1 MRNGLPKRSLKT
13 ECGILNLDVEKGSG
27 THWTCWYKLDSTHC
41 YYFDSYGLTSP
52 SEFDDYI
59 KMDIQVSPY
68 NIQRDHPNICG
79 HLCLIFL
86 YECVIKKEP
95 GLNTVLKLNQFFFI
109 KMSGVNIFGE
119 PLQLNKNLTPQRGPA
134 GVGFRYLDAIGN
146 FDINKKRLA
155 NVASPIEHYDAIN
168 KEYSDNYMNEIKA
181 LISDVERK
189 QNNYIDLLN
198 NVKIDYNDFKKSYQE
213 EQNELNSKIGSIDE
227 FLERIYQECIVLN
240 TKSNELDQKVTLV
253 RDSFERLAGEAS
265 EFVTK
270 DHLNSIMT
278 ERTRINDLY
287 LNNLKTELSSQTAKV
302 NDDLSKVL
310 NEIIDELA
318 NSTMPKASGE
328 GERGDNVN
336 TNNNSDRNVGSVSNR
351 RKVNLDIDTNS
362 GNINI
367 LQNDIQ
373 ELKSEIL
380 KKNDMI
386 NSMKRELSNINKRL
400 EDEEKIDEISEGIV
414 ENALAEEKEKGIDT
428 VN

>member
-1 MRNGLPKRSLKT
+1 
-13 ECGILNLDVEKGSG
+13 
-27 THWTCWYKLDSTHC
+27 
-41 YYFDSYGLTSP
+41 
-52 SEFDDYI
+52 
-59 KMDIQVSPY
+59 
-68 NIQRDHPNICG
+68 
-79 HLCLIFL
+79 
-86 YECVIKKEP
+86 
-95 GLNTVLKLNQFFFI
+95 
-109 KMSGVNIFGE
+109 MSGVNIFGE

-146 FDINKKRLA
+146 FDINNKRLA
-155 NVASPIEHYDAIN
+155 NVASPIDHYDAIN

-189 QNNYIDLLN
+189 QNYYIGLLN
-198 NVKIDYNDFKKSYQE
+198 NVKIDYNDFKKSYQVD
-213 EQNELNSKIGSIDE
+213 QNELNSKIKSIDE
-227 FLERIYQECIVLN
+227 FLERIYQEYIVLN
-240 TKSNELDQKVTLV
+240 TKYNELDQKVTIV
-253 RDSFERLAGEAS
+253 RESFERLAGEAS
-265 EFVTK
+265 EFVTQ

-328 GERGDNVN
+328 GERGNNVN

-400 EDEEKIDEISEGIV
+400 EDEEKIDQISEGIV

>member
-1 MRNGLPKRSLKT
+1 
-13 ECGILNLDVEKGSG
+13 
-27 THWTCWYKLDSTHC
+27 
-41 YYFDSYGLTSP
+41 
-52 SEFDDYI
+52 
-59 KMDIQVSPY
+59 
-68 NIQRDHPNICG
+68 
-79 HLCLIFL
+79 
-86 YECVIKKEP
+86 
-95 GLNTVLKLNQFFFI
+95 
-109 KMSGVNIFGE
+109 MSGVNIFGE

-155 NVASPIEHYDAIN
+155 NVASPIDHYDAIN

-181 LISDVERK
+181 LISDVDRK
-189 QNNYIDLLN
+189 QNYYIGLLN
-198 NVKIDYNDFKKSYQE
+198 NVKIDYNDFKKSYQVD
-213 EQNELNSKIGSIDE
+213 QNELNSIIKSIDE
-227 FLERIYQECIVLN
+227 FLERIYQEYIVLN
-240 TKSNELDQKVTLV
+240 TKYNELDQKVTIV
-253 RDSFERLAGEAS
+253 RESFERLAGEAS
-265 EFVTK
+265 EFVTQ

-278 ERTRINDLY
+278 ERTRISDLY

-328 GERGDNVN
+328 GERGNNGN

-386 NSMKRELSNINKRL
+386 NSMKRELSFINKRL

>member
-1 MRNGLPKRSLKT
+1 
-13 ECGILNLDVEKGSG
+13 
-27 THWTCWYKLDSTHC
+27 
-41 YYFDSYGLTSP
+41 
-52 SEFDDYI
+52 
-59 KMDIQVSPY
+59 
-68 NIQRDHPNICG
+68 
-79 HLCLIFL
+79 
-86 YECVIKKEP
+86 
-95 GLNTVLKLNQFFFI
+95 
-109 KMSGVNIFGE
+109 MSGVNIFGE

-189 QNNYIDLLN
+189 QNNYIGLLN

-213 EQNELNSKIGSIDE
+213 DQNKLNSKIQSIDE
-227 FLERIYQECIVLN
+227 FLERIYQEYIVLN
-240 TKSNELDQKVTLV
+240 TKYNELDQIVTLV

-328 GERGDNVN
+328 GERGNNVN

-380 KKNDMI
+380 KKNDII

-414 ENALAEEKEKGIDT
+414 ENSLAEENEKGIDT

>member
-1 MRNGLPKRSLKT
+1 
-13 ECGILNLDVEKGSG
+13 
-27 THWTCWYKLDSTHC
+27 
-41 YYFDSYGLTSP
+41 
-52 SEFDDYI
+52 
-59 KMDIQVSPY
+59 
-68 NIQRDHPNICG
+68 
-79 HLCLIFL
+79 
-86 YECVIKKEP
+86 
-95 GLNTVLKLNQFFFI
+95 
-109 KMSGVNIFGE
+109 MSGVNIFGE

-155 NVASPIEHYDAIN
+155 NVASPIDHYDAIN

-189 QNNYIDLLN
+189 QNYYIGLLN
-198 NVKIDYNDFKKSYQE
+198 NVKIDYNDFKKSYQVD
-213 EQNELNSKIGSIDE
+213 QNELNSKIKSIDE
-227 FLERIYQECIVLN
+227 FLECIYQEYIVLN
-240 TKSNELDQKVTLV
+240 TKYNELDQKVTIV
-253 RDSFERLAGEAS
+253 RESFERLAGEAS
-265 EFVTK
+265 EFVTQ

-310 NEIIDELA
+310 NEIIEELA
-318 NSTMPKASGE
+318 NSTMPKSSGE
-328 GERGDNVN
+328 GERGNNVN

-386 NSMKRELSNINKRL
+386 NSMKRELSNINKQL

>member
-1 MRNGLPKRSLKT
+1 
-13 ECGILNLDVEKGSG
+13 
-27 THWTCWYKLDSTHC
+27 
-41 YYFDSYGLTSP
+41 
-52 SEFDDYI
+52 
-59 KMDIQVSPY
+59 
-68 NIQRDHPNICG
+68 
-79 HLCLIFL
+79 
-86 YECVIKKEP
+86 
-95 GLNTVLKLNQFFFI
+95 
-109 KMSGVNIFGE
+109 MSGVNIFGE

-155 NVASPIEHYDAIN
+155 NVASPIDHYDSIN

-189 QNNYIDLLN
+189 QNYYIGLLN
-198 NVKIDYNDFKKSYQE
+198 NVKIDYNDFKKSYQVD
-213 EQNELNSKIGSIDE
+213 QNELNSKIKSIDE
-227 FLERIYQECIVLN
+227 FLEHIYQEYIVLN
-240 TKSNELDQKVTLV
+240 TKYNELDQKVTIV
-253 RDSFERLAGEAS
+253 RESFERLAGEAS
-265 EFVTK
+265 EFVTQ

-310 NEIIDELA
+310 NEIIEELA

-328 GERGDNVN
+328 GERGNNVN

>member
-1 MRNGLPKRSLKT
+1 M
-13 ECGILNLDVEKGSG
+13 
-27 THWTCWYKLDSTHC
+27 
-41 YYFDSYGLTSP
+41 
-52 SEFDDYI
+52 
-59 KMDIQVSPY
+59 
-68 NIQRDHPNICG
+68 
-79 HLCLIFL
+79 
-86 YECVIKKEP
+86 
-95 GLNTVLKLNQFFFI
+95 
-109 KMSGVNIFGE
+109 
-119 PLQLNKNLTPQRGPA
+119 
-134 GVGFRYLDAIGN
+134 DAIGN

-155 NVASPIEHYDAIN
+155 NVASPIDHYDAIN

-198 NVKIDYNDFKKSYQE
+198 NVKIDYNDFKKSYQVD
-213 EQNELNSKIGSIDE
+213 QNKLNSKIKSIDE
-227 FLERIYQECIVLN
+227 FLERIYQEYIVLN
-240 TKSNELDQKVTLV
+240 TKYNELDQKVTLV

-265 EFVTK
+265 EFVTQ

-328 GERGDNVN
+328 GERLNTVN
-336 TNNNSDRNVGSVSNR
+336 TNNNSDRNIGSVSNR

-386 NSMKRELSNINKRL
+386 NSMKRELSFINKRL

>member
-1 MRNGLPKRSLKT
+1 
-13 ECGILNLDVEKGSG
+13 
-27 THWTCWYKLDSTHC
+27 
-41 YYFDSYGLTSP
+41 
-52 SEFDDYI
+52 
-59 KMDIQVSPY
+59 
-68 NIQRDHPNICG
+68 
-79 HLCLIFL
+79 
-86 YECVIKKEP
+86 
-95 GLNTVLKLNQFFFI
+95 
-109 KMSGVNIFGE
+109 MSGVNIFGE

-189 QNNYIDLLN
+189 QNNYIGLLN

-213 EQNELNSKIGSIDE
+213 DQNKLNSKIKSIDE
-227 FLERIYQECIVLN
+227 FLERIYQEYIVLN
-240 TKSNELDQKVTLV
+240 TKYNELDQKVTLV

-328 GERGDNVN
+328 GERENNVN

-373 ELKSEIL
+373 ELESEIL

-414 ENALAEEKEKGIDT
+414 ENALAEENEKGIDT

>member
-1 MRNGLPKRSLKT
+1 
-13 ECGILNLDVEKGSG
+13 
-27 THWTCWYKLDSTHC
+27 
-41 YYFDSYGLTSP
+41 
-52 SEFDDYI
+52 
-59 KMDIQVSPY
+59 
-68 NIQRDHPNICG
+68 
-79 HLCLIFL
+79 
-86 YECVIKKEP
+86 
-95 GLNTVLKLNQFFFI
+95 
-109 KMSGVNIFGE
+109 MSGVNIFGE
-119 PLQLNKNLTPQRGPA
+119 PLQLNENLTPQRGPA

-155 NVASPIEHYDAIN
+155 NVASPIDHYDAIN
-168 KEYSDNYMNEIKA
+168 KEYSDNYINEIKA
-181 LISDVERK
+181 LISDVERE
-189 QNNYIDLLN
+189 QNYYIGLLN
-198 NVKIDYNDFKKSYQE
+198 NVKIDYNDFKKSYQVD
-213 EQNELNSKIGSIDE
+213 QNKLNSKIKSIDE
-227 FLERIYQECIVLN
+227 FLERIYQEYIVLN
-240 TKSNELDQKVTLV
+240 TKYNELDQKVTLV
-253 RDSFERLAGEAS
+253 RNSFERLAGEAS
-265 EFVTK
+265 EFVTQ

-328 GERGDNVN
+328 GERLNNVN
-336 TNNNSDRNVGSVSNR
+336 TNNNSDRNIGSVSNR

-386 NSMKRELSNINKRL
+386 DNMKRELSNINKLL

-414 ENALAEEKEKGIDT
+414 ENALAEEKKKGIDT

>member
-1 MRNGLPKRSLKT
+1 
-13 ECGILNLDVEKGSG
+13 
-27 THWTCWYKLDSTHC
+27 
-41 YYFDSYGLTSP
+41 
-52 SEFDDYI
+52 
-59 KMDIQVSPY
+59 
-68 NIQRDHPNICG
+68 
-79 HLCLIFL
+79 
-86 YECVIKKEP
+86 
-95 GLNTVLKLNQFFFI
+95 
-109 KMSGVNIFGE
+109 MSGVNIFGE
-119 PLQLNKNLTPQRGPA
+119 PLQLNENLTPQRGPA

-155 NVASPIEHYDAIN
+155 NVASPIDHYDAIN
-168 KEYSDNYMNEIKA
+168 KEYSDNYINEIKA
-181 LISDVERK
+181 LISDVERE
-189 QNNYIDLLN
+189 QNYYIGLLN
-198 NVKIDYNDFKKSYQE
+198 NVKIDYNDFKKSYQVD
-213 EQNELNSKIGSIDE
+213 QNKLNSKIKSIDE
-227 FLERIYQECIVLN
+227 FLERIYQEYIVLN
-240 TKSNELDQKVTLV
+240 TKYNELDQKVTLV
-253 RDSFERLAGEAS
+253 RNSFERLAGEAS
-265 EFVTK
+265 EFVTQ

-318 NSTMPKASGE
+318 NSSMPKASGE
-328 GERGDNVN
+328 GERGNNVN

-400 EDEEKIDEISEGIV
+400 EDDEKIDEISEGIV

>member
-1 MRNGLPKRSLKT
+1 
-13 ECGILNLDVEKGSG
+13 
-27 THWTCWYKLDSTHC
+27 
-41 YYFDSYGLTSP
+41 
-52 SEFDDYI
+52 
-59 KMDIQVSPY
+59 
-68 NIQRDHPNICG
+68 
-79 HLCLIFL
+79 
-86 YECVIKKEP
+86 
-95 GLNTVLKLNQFFFI
+95 
-109 KMSGVNIFGE
+109 MSGVNIFGE

-189 QNNYIDLLN
+189 QNNYIGLLN
-198 NVKIDYNDFKKSYQE
+198 NVKIDYNDFKKSYQVD
-213 EQNELNSKIGSIDE
+213 QNKLNSKIKSIDE
-227 FLERIYQECIVLN
+227 FLECIYQEYIVLN
-240 TKSNELDQKVTLV
+240 TKYNELDQKVTLV
-253 RDSFERLAGEAS
+253 RDTFERLAGEAS

-310 NEIIDELA
+310 NEIIDELV

-328 GERGDNVN
+328 GERENNVN

-367 LQNDIQ
+367 LHNDIQ

-386 NSMKRELSNINKRL
+386 NTMKRELSNINKRL

-414 ENALAEEKEKGIDT
+414 ENALAEENEKGIDT

>member
-1 MRNGLPKRSLKT
+1 
-13 ECGILNLDVEKGSG
+13 
-27 THWTCWYKLDSTHC
+27 
-41 YYFDSYGLTSP
+41 
-52 SEFDDYI
+52 
-59 KMDIQVSPY
+59 
-68 NIQRDHPNICG
+68 
-79 HLCLIFL
+79 
-86 YECVIKKEP
+86 
-95 GLNTVLKLNQFFFI
+95 
-109 KMSGVNIFGE
+109 MSGVNIFGE
-119 PLQLNKNLTPQRGPA
+119 PLQLNENLTPQRGPA

-155 NVASPIEHYDAIN
+155 NVASPIDHYDAIN

-198 NVKIDYNDFKKSYQE
+198 NVKIDYNDFKKSYQVD
-213 EQNELNSKIGSIDE
+213 QNKLNSKIKSIDE
-227 FLERIYQECIVLN
+227 FLERIYQEYIVLN
-240 TKSNELDQKVTLV
+240 TKYNELDQKVTLV
-253 RDSFERLAGEAS
+253 RNSFERLAGEAS
-265 EFVTK
+265 EFVTQ

-302 NDDLSKVL
+302 NEDLSKVL

-328 GERGDNVN
+328 GERGNNVN
-336 TNNNSDRNVGSVSNR
+336 TNNNSDRNIDSVSNR

-400 EDEEKIDEISEGIV
+400 EDDEKIDEISEGIV

>member
-1 MRNGLPKRSLKT
+1 
-13 ECGILNLDVEKGSG
+13 
-27 THWTCWYKLDSTHC
+27 
-41 YYFDSYGLTSP
+41 
-52 SEFDDYI
+52 
-59 KMDIQVSPY
+59 
-68 NIQRDHPNICG
+68 
-79 HLCLIFL
+79 
-86 YECVIKKEP
+86 
-95 GLNTVLKLNQFFFI
+95 
-109 KMSGVNIFGE
+109 MSGVNIFLE

-155 NVASPIEHYDAIN
+155 NVASPIKHYDAIN

-189 QNNYIDLLN
+189 QNNYIGLLN
-198 NVKIDYNDFKKSYQE
+198 NVKIDYNDFKKSYQVD
-213 EQNELNSKIGSIDE
+213 QNKLNSKIKSIDE
-227 FLERIYQECIVLN
+227 FLERIYQEYIVFN
-240 TKSNELDQKVTLV
+240 TKYNELDQKVTLV
-253 RDSFERLAGEAS
+253 RDTFERLAGEAS

-278 ERTRINDLY
+278 ERTRINNLY

-328 GERGDNVN
+328 GERENNVN

-351 RKVNLDIDTNS
+351 RKVILDIDTNS

-386 NSMKRELSNINKRL
+386 NTMKRELSNINKLL

-414 ENALAEEKEKGIDT
+414 ENALAEENEKGIDT

>member
-1 MRNGLPKRSLKT
+1 
-13 ECGILNLDVEKGSG
+13 
-27 THWTCWYKLDSTHC
+27 
-41 YYFDSYGLTSP
+41 
-52 SEFDDYI
+52 
-59 KMDIQVSPY
+59 
-68 NIQRDHPNICG
+68 
-79 HLCLIFL
+79 
-86 YECVIKKEP
+86 
-95 GLNTVLKLNQFFFI
+95 
-109 KMSGVNIFGE
+109 MSGVNIFGE

-155 NVASPIEHYDAIN
+155 NVASPIDHYDAIN

-189 QNNYIDLLN
+189 QNYYIGLLN
-198 NVKIDYNDFKKSYQE
+198 NVKIDYNDFKKSYQVD
-213 EQNELNSKIGSIDE
+213 QNELNSKIKSIDE
-227 FLERIYQECIVLN
+227 FLERIYQEYIVLN
-240 TKSNELDQKVTLV
+240 TKYNELDQKVTIV
-253 RDSFERLAGEAS
+253 RESFERLAGEAS
-265 EFVTK
+265 EFVTQV
-270 DHLNSIMT
+270 HLNSIMT

-328 GERGDNVN
+328 GERGNNVN

-386 NSMKRELSNINKRL
+386 NSMKRELSYINKRL

>member
-1 MRNGLPKRSLKT
+1 
-13 ECGILNLDVEKGSG
+13 
-27 THWTCWYKLDSTHC
+27 
-41 YYFDSYGLTSP
+41 
-52 SEFDDYI
+52 
-59 KMDIQVSPY
+59 
-68 NIQRDHPNICG
+68 
-79 HLCLIFL
+79 
-86 YECVIKKEP
+86 
-95 GLNTVLKLNQFFFI
+95 
-109 KMSGVNIFGE
+109 MSGVNIFGE

-155 NVASPIEHYDAIN
+155 NVASPIDHYDAIN

-189 QNNYIDLLN
+189 QNYYIGLLN
-198 NVKIDYNDFKKSYQE
+198 NVKIDYNDFKKSYQVD
-213 EQNELNSKIGSIDE
+213 QNELNSKIKSIDE
-227 FLERIYQECIVLN
+227 FLERIYQEYIVLN
-240 TKSNELDQKVTLV
+240 TKYNELDQKVTLV
-253 RDSFERLAGEAS
+253 RESFERLAGEAS
-265 EFVTK
+265 EFVTQ

-328 GERGDNVN
+328 GERGNNVN

>member
-1 MRNGLPKRSLKT
+1 
-13 ECGILNLDVEKGSG
+13 
-27 THWTCWYKLDSTHC
+27 
-41 YYFDSYGLTSP
+41 
-52 SEFDDYI
+52 
-59 KMDIQVSPY
+59 
-68 NIQRDHPNICG
+68 
-79 HLCLIFL
+79 
-86 YECVIKKEP
+86 
-95 GLNTVLKLNQFFFI
+95 
-109 KMSGVNIFGE
+109 MSGVNIFGE
-119 PLQLNKNLTPQRGPA
+119 PLQLNENLTPQRGPA

-155 NVASPIEHYDAIN
+155 NVASPIDHYDAIN

-181 LISDVERK
+181 LISDVERE
-189 QNNYIDLLN
+189 QNYYIGLLN
-198 NVKIDYNDFKKSYQE
+198 NVKIDYNDFKKSYQVD
-213 EQNELNSKIGSIDE
+213 QNKLNSKIKSIDE
-227 FLERIYQECIVLN
+227 FLERIYQEYIVLN
-240 TKSNELDQKVTLV
+240 TKYNELDQKVTLV
-253 RDSFERLAGEAS
+253 RNSFERFAGEAS
-265 EFVTK
+265 EFVTQ

-328 GERGDNVN
+328 GERGNNVI
-336 TNNNSDRNVGSVSNR
+336 TNNNSDRNIGSVSNR

-400 EDEEKIDEISEGIV
+400 EDDEKIDEISEGIV

>member
-1 MRNGLPKRSLKT
+1 
-13 ECGILNLDVEKGSG
+13 
-27 THWTCWYKLDSTHC
+27 
-41 YYFDSYGLTSP
+41 
-52 SEFDDYI
+52 
-59 KMDIQVSPY
+59 
-68 NIQRDHPNICG
+68 
-79 HLCLIFL
+79 
-86 YECVIKKEP
+86 
-95 GLNTVLKLNQFFFI
+95 
-109 KMSGVNIFGE
+109 MSGVNIFGE

-155 NVASPIEHYDAIN
+155 NVASPIDYYDAIN

-189 QNNYIDLLN
+189 QNYYIGLLN
-198 NVKIDYNDFKKSYQE
+198 NVKIDYNDFKKSYQVD
-213 EQNELNSKIGSIDE
+213 QNELNSKIKSIDE
-227 FLERIYQECIVLN
+227 FLERIYQEYIVLN
-240 TKSNELDQKVTLV
+240 TKYNELDQKVTIV
-253 RDSFERLAGEAS
+253 RESFERLAGEAS
-265 EFVTK
+265 EFVTQ

-328 GERGDNVN
+328 GERGNNVN

-373 ELKSEIL
+373 ELKIEIL

>member
-1 MRNGLPKRSLKT
+1 
-13 ECGILNLDVEKGSG
+13 
-27 THWTCWYKLDSTHC
+27 
-41 YYFDSYGLTSP
+41 
-52 SEFDDYI
+52 
-59 KMDIQVSPY
+59 
-68 NIQRDHPNICG
+68 
-79 HLCLIFL
+79 
-86 YECVIKKEP
+86 
-95 GLNTVLKLNQFFFI
+95 
-109 KMSGVNIFGE
+109 MSGVNIFGE

-189 QNNYIDLLN
+189 QNNYIGFLN

-213 EQNELNSKIGSIDE
+213 DQNELNSKIKSIDE
-227 FLERIYQECIVLN
+227 FLERIYQEYIVLN
-240 TKSNELDQKVTLV
+240 TKYNELDQKVTIV

-265 EFVTK
+265 EFITQ

-328 GERGDNVN
+328 RERGNNVN

-367 LQNDIQ
+367 LQNDLQ
-373 ELKSEIL
+373 ELKSEIV
-380 KKNDMI
+380 KKNDII
-386 NSMKRELSNINKRL
+386 NSMKREIFNISKRL
-400 EDEEKIDEISEGIV
+400 GDEEKIEISEGIV
-414 ENALAEEKEKGIDT
+414 ENALVDENEKGIDT
-428 VN
+428 MN

>member
-1 MRNGLPKRSLKT
+1 
-13 ECGILNLDVEKGSG
+13 
-27 THWTCWYKLDSTHC
+27 
-41 YYFDSYGLTSP
+41 
-52 SEFDDYI
+52 
-59 KMDIQVSPY
+59 
-68 NIQRDHPNICG
+68 
-79 HLCLIFL
+79 
-86 YECVIKKEP
+86 
-95 GLNTVLKLNQFFFI
+95 
-109 KMSGVNIFGE
+109 MSGVNIFGE
-119 PLQLNKNLTPQRGPA
+119 PLQLNENLTPQRGPA

-155 NVASPIEHYDAIN
+155 NVASPIDHYDAIN
-168 KEYSDNYMNEIKA
+168 KEYSDNYINEIKA
-181 LISDVERK
+181 LISDVERE
-189 QNNYIDLLN
+189 QNYYIGLLN
-198 NVKIDYNDFKKSYQE
+198 NVKIDYNDFKKSYQVD
-213 EQNELNSKIGSIDE
+213 QNKLNSKIKSIDE
-227 FLERIYQECIVLN
+227 FLERIYQEYIVLN
-240 TKSNELDQKVTLV
+240 TKYNELDQKVTLV
-253 RDSFERLAGEAS
+253 RNSFERLAGEAS
-265 EFVTK
+265 EFVTQ

-328 GERGDNVN
+328 GERLNTVN

>member
-1 MRNGLPKRSLKT
+1 
-13 ECGILNLDVEKGSG
+13 
-27 THWTCWYKLDSTHC
+27 
-41 YYFDSYGLTSP
+41 
-52 SEFDDYI
+52 
-59 KMDIQVSPY
+59 
-68 NIQRDHPNICG
+68 
-79 HLCLIFL
+79 
-86 YECVIKKEP
+86 
-95 GLNTVLKLNQFFFI
+95 
-109 KMSGVNIFGE
+109 MSGVNIFGE

-155 NVASPIEHYDAIN
+155 NVASPIDHYDAIN

-181 LISDVERK
+181 LISDVGRK

-198 NVKIDYNDFKKSYQE
+198 NVKIDYNDFKKSYQVD
-213 EQNELNSKIGSIDE
+213 QNKLNSKIKSIDE
-227 FLERIYQECIVLN
+227 FLERIYQEYIVLN
-240 TKSNELDQKVTLV
+240 TKYNELDQKVTIV

-265 EFVTK
+265 EFVTQ

-310 NEIIDELA
+310 NEIIEELA

-328 GERGDNVN
+328 GERLNNVN

-400 EDEEKIDEISEGIV
+400 EDEEKIDKISEGIV

>member
-1 MRNGLPKRSLKT
+1 
-13 ECGILNLDVEKGSG
+13 
-27 THWTCWYKLDSTHC
+27 
-41 YYFDSYGLTSP
+41 
-52 SEFDDYI
+52 
-59 KMDIQVSPY
+59 
-68 NIQRDHPNICG
+68 
-79 HLCLIFL
+79 
-86 YECVIKKEP
+86 
-95 GLNTVLKLNQFFFI
+95 
-109 KMSGVNIFGE
+109 MSGVNIFGE
-119 PLQLNKNLTPQRGPA
+119 PLQLNENLTPQRGPA

-155 NVASPIEHYDAIN
+155 NVASPIDHYDAIN
-168 KEYSDNYMNEIKA
+168 KEYSDNYINEIKA
-181 LISDVERK
+181 LISDVKRE
-189 QNNYIDLLN
+189 QNYYIGLLN
-198 NVKIDYNDFKKSYQE
+198 NVKIDYNDFKKSYQVD
-213 EQNELNSKIGSIDE
+213 QNKLNSKIKSIDE
-227 FLERIYQECIVLN
+227 FLERIYQEYIVLN
-240 TKSNELDQKVTLV
+240 TKYNELDQKVTLV
-253 RDSFERLAGEAS
+253 RNSFERLAGEAS
-265 EFVTK
+265 EFVTQ

-328 GERGDNVN
+328 GERLNTVN

-400 EDEEKIDEISEGIV
+400 EDDEKIDEISEGIV

>member
-1 MRNGLPKRSLKT
+1 
-13 ECGILNLDVEKGSG
+13 
-27 THWTCWYKLDSTHC
+27 
-41 YYFDSYGLTSP
+41 
-52 SEFDDYI
+52 
-59 KMDIQVSPY
+59 
-68 NIQRDHPNICG
+68 
-79 HLCLIFL
+79 
-86 YECVIKKEP
+86 
-95 GLNTVLKLNQFFFI
+95 
-109 KMSGVNIFGE
+109 MSGVNIFGE
-119 PLQLNKNLTPQRGPA
+119 PLQLNENLTPQRGPA

-155 NVASPIEHYDAIN
+155 NVASPIDHYDAIN

-181 LISDVERK
+181 LISDVERE
-189 QNNYIDLLN
+189 QNYYIGLLN
-198 NVKIDYNDFKKSYQE
+198 NVKIDYNDFKKSYQVD
-213 EQNELNSKIGSIDE
+213 QNKLNSKIKSIDE
-227 FLERIYQECIVLN
+227 FLERIYQEYIVLN
-240 TKSNELDQKVTLV
+240 TKYNELDQKVTLV
-253 RDSFERLAGEAS
+253 RNSFERLAGEAS
-265 EFVTK
+265 EFVTQ

-328 GERGDNVN
+328 GERGNNVN
-336 TNNNSDRNVGSVSNR
+336 TNNNSDRNIGSVSNR

-400 EDEEKIDEISEGIV
+400 EDDEKIDEISEGIV

>member
-1 MRNGLPKRSLKT
+1 
-13 ECGILNLDVEKGSG
+13 
-27 THWTCWYKLDSTHC
+27 
-41 YYFDSYGLTSP
+41 
-52 SEFDDYI
+52 
-59 KMDIQVSPY
+59 
-68 NIQRDHPNICG
+68 
-79 HLCLIFL
+79 
-86 YECVIKKEP
+86 
-95 GLNTVLKLNQFFFI
+95 
-109 KMSGVNIFGE
+109 MSGVNIFGE

-155 NVASPIEHYDAIN
+155 NVASPIDHYDAIN

-189 QNNYIDLLN
+189 QNYYIGLLN
-198 NVKIDYNDFKKSYQE
+198 NVKIDYNDFKKSYQVD
-213 EQNELNSKIGSIDE
+213 QNELNSKIKSIDE
-227 FLERIYQECIVLN
+227 FLERIYQEYIVLN
-240 TKSNELDQKVTLV
+240 TKYNELDQKVTIV
-253 RDSFERLAGEAS
+253 RESFERLAGEAS
-265 EFVTK
+265 EFVTQ

-328 GERGDNVN
+328 GERVNNVN
-336 TNNNSDRNVGSVSNR
+336 TNNNSDRIITGSVSNR

-386 NSMKRELSNINKRL
+386 NSMKRELSFINKRL

>member
-1 MRNGLPKRSLKT
+1 MRL
-13 ECGILNLDVEKGSG
+13 
-27 THWTCWYKLDSTHC
+27 
-41 YYFDSYGLTSP
+41 
-52 SEFDDYI
+52 
-59 KMDIQVSPY
+59 
-68 NIQRDHPNICG
+68 
-79 HLCLIFL
+79 
-86 YECVIKKEP
+86 
-95 GLNTVLKLNQFFFI
+95 
-109 KMSGVNIFGE
+109 
-119 PLQLNKNLTPQRGPA
+119 
-134 GVGFRYLDAIGN
+134 
-146 FDINKKRLA
+146 
-155 NVASPIEHYDAIN
+155 
-168 KEYSDNYMNEIKA
+168 KA

-189 QNNYIDLLN
+189 QNNYIGLLN

-213 EQNELNSKIGSIDE
+213 DQNKLNSKIKSIDE
-227 FLERIYQECIVLN
+227 FLERIYQEYIVLN
-240 TKSNELDQKVTLV
+240 TKYNELDQKVTLV

-265 EFVTK
+265 EFVTQ

-328 GERGDNVN
+328 GERGNNVD

-367 LQNDIQ
+367 LQNDIH

-380 KKNDMI
+380 KKKDII
-386 NSMKRELSNINKRL
+386 NSMKRELSNINKQL

-414 ENALAEEKEKGIDT
+414 ENALAEENEKGIDT

>member
-1 MRNGLPKRSLKT
+1 
-13 ECGILNLDVEKGSG
+13 
-27 THWTCWYKLDSTHC
+27 
-41 YYFDSYGLTSP
+41 
-52 SEFDDYI
+52 
-59 KMDIQVSPY
+59 
-68 NIQRDHPNICG
+68 
-79 HLCLIFL
+79 
-86 YECVIKKEP
+86 
-95 GLNTVLKLNQFFFI
+95 
-109 KMSGVNIFGE
+109 MSRVNVFGE

-155 NVASPIEHYDAIN
+155 NVASPIEHYDAIY

-181 LISDVERK
+181 LIPDVERK
-189 QNNYIDLLN
+189 QNNYIDFLN

-253 RDSFERLAGEAS
+253 RDSFERLAGEDHLNS
-265 EFVTK
+265 VTK

-351 RKVNLDIDTNS
+351 RKVNLDFDTNS

-380 KKNDMI
+380 
-386 NSMKRELSNINKRL
+386 
-400 EDEEKIDEISEGIV
+400 
-414 ENALAEEKEKGIDT
+414 
-428 VN
+428 

>member
-1 MRNGLPKRSLKT
+1 
-13 ECGILNLDVEKGSG
+13 
-27 THWTCWYKLDSTHC
+27 
-41 YYFDSYGLTSP
+41 
-52 SEFDDYI
+52 
-59 KMDIQVSPY
+59 
-68 NIQRDHPNICG
+68 
-79 HLCLIFL
+79 
-86 YECVIKKEP
+86 
-95 GLNTVLKLNQFFFI
+95 
-109 KMSGVNIFGE
+109 MSGVNIFGE
-119 PLQLNKNLTPQRGPA
+119 PLQLNENLTPQRGPA

-155 NVASPIEHYDAIN
+155 NVASPIDHYDAIN

-181 LISDVERK
+181 LISDVERE
-189 QNNYIDLLN
+189 QNYYIGLLN
-198 NVKIDYNDFKKSYQE
+198 NVKIDYNDFKKSYQVD
-213 EQNELNSKIGSIDE
+213 QNKLNSKIKSIDE
-227 FLERIYQECIVLN
+227 FLERIYQQYIVLN
-240 TKSNELDQKVTLV
+240 TKYNELDQKVTLV
-253 RDSFERLAGEAS
+253 RNSFERLAGEAS
-265 EFVTK
+265 EFVTQ

-328 GERGDNVN
+328 GERGNNVN
-336 TNNNSDRNVGSVSNR
+336 TNNNSDRNIGSVSNR

-386 NSMKRELSNINKRL
+386 NSMKRELSFINKRL

-414 ENALAEEKEKGIDT
+414 ENALAEETEKGIDT

>member
-1 MRNGLPKRSLKT
+1 
-13 ECGILNLDVEKGSG
+13 
-27 THWTCWYKLDSTHC
+27 
-41 YYFDSYGLTSP
+41 
-52 SEFDDYI
+52 
-59 KMDIQVSPY
+59 
-68 NIQRDHPNICG
+68 
-79 HLCLIFL
+79 
-86 YECVIKKEP
+86 
-95 GLNTVLKLNQFFFI
+95 
-109 KMSGVNIFGE
+109 MSGVNIFGE
-119 PLQLNKNLTPQRGPA
+119 PLQLNENLTPQRGPA

-155 NVASPIEHYDAIN
+155 NVASPIDHYDAIN

-198 NVKIDYNDFKKSYQE
+198 NVKIDYNDFKKSYQVD
-213 EQNELNSKIGSIDE
+213 QNKLNSKIKSIDE
-227 FLERIYQECIVLN
+227 FLERIYQEYIVLN
-240 TKSNELDQKVTLV
+240 TKYNELDQKVTLV

-265 EFVTK
+265 EFVTQ

-328 GERGDNVN
+328 GERLNTVN

-400 EDEEKIDEISEGIV
+400 EDDEKIDEISEGIV

>member
-1 MRNGLPKRSLKT
+1 
-13 ECGILNLDVEKGSG
+13 
-27 THWTCWYKLDSTHC
+27 
-41 YYFDSYGLTSP
+41 
-52 SEFDDYI
+52 
-59 KMDIQVSPY
+59 
-68 NIQRDHPNICG
+68 
-79 HLCLIFL
+79 
-86 YECVIKKEP
+86 
-95 GLNTVLKLNQFFFI
+95 
-109 KMSGVNIFGE
+109 MSGVNIFGE
-119 PLQLNKNLTPQRGPA
+119 PLQLNENLTPQRGPA

-155 NVASPIEHYDAIN
+155 NVASPIDHYDAIN

-198 NVKIDYNDFKKSYQE
+198 NVKIDYNDFKKSYQVD
-213 EQNELNSKIGSIDE
+213 QNKLNSKIKSIDE
-227 FLERIYQECIVLN
+227 FLERIYQEYIVLN
-240 TKSNELDQKVTLV
+240 TKYNELDQKVTLV
-253 RDSFERLAGEAS
+253 RNSFERLAGEAS
-265 EFVTK
+265 EFVTQ

-318 NSTMPKASGE
+318 NSTIPKASG
-328 GERGDNVN
+328 GERNNVN
-336 TNNNSDRNVGSVSNR
+336 TNNNSDRNIGSVSNR

-386 NSMKRELSNINKRL
+386 NSMKRELSFINKRL

>member
-1 MRNGLPKRSLKT
+1 
-13 ECGILNLDVEKGSG
+13 
-27 THWTCWYKLDSTHC
+27 
-41 YYFDSYGLTSP
+41 
-52 SEFDDYI
+52 
-59 KMDIQVSPY
+59 
-68 NIQRDHPNICG
+68 
-79 HLCLIFL
+79 
-86 YECVIKKEP
+86 
-95 GLNTVLKLNQFFFI
+95 
-109 KMSGVNIFGE
+109 MSGVNIFGE

-155 NVASPIEHYDAIN
+155 NVASPIDHYDAIN

-189 QNNYIDLLN
+189 QNYYIGLLN
-198 NVKIDYNDFKKSYQE
+198 NVKIDYNDFKKSYQVD
-213 EQNELNSKIGSIDE
+213 QNELKSKIKSIDE
-227 FLERIYQECIVLN
+227 FLERIYQEYIVLN
-240 TKSNELDQKVTLV
+240 TKYNELDQKVTIV
-253 RDSFERLAGEAS
+253 RESFERLAGEAS
-265 EFVTK
+265 EFVTQ

-328 GERGDNVN
+328 GERLNTVN

>member
-1 MRNGLPKRSLKT
+1 
-13 ECGILNLDVEKGSG
+13 
-27 THWTCWYKLDSTHC
+27 
-41 YYFDSYGLTSP
+41 
-52 SEFDDYI
+52 
-59 KMDIQVSPY
+59 
-68 NIQRDHPNICG
+68 
-79 HLCLIFL
+79 
-86 YECVIKKEP
+86 
-95 GLNTVLKLNQFFFI
+95 
-109 KMSGVNIFGE
+109 MSGVNIFGE
-119 PLQLNKNLTPQRGPA
+119 PLQLNENLTPQRGPA

-155 NVASPIEHYDAIN
+155 NVASPIDHYDAIN

-181 LISDVERK
+181 LISDVERE
-189 QNNYIDLLN
+189 QNYYIGLLN
-198 NVKIDYNDFKKSYQE
+198 NVKIDYNDFKKSYQVD
-213 EQNELNSKIGSIDE
+213 QNKLNSKIKSIDE
-227 FLERIYQECIVLN
+227 FLERIYQEYIVLN
-240 TKSNELDQKVTLV
+240 TKYNELDQKVTLV

-265 EFVTK
+265 EFVTQ

-328 GERGDNVN
+328 GERLNTVN
-336 TNNNSDRNVGSVSNR
+336 TNNNSDRNIGSVSNR

>member
-1 MRNGLPKRSLKT
+1 
-13 ECGILNLDVEKGSG
+13 
-27 THWTCWYKLDSTHC
+27 
-41 YYFDSYGLTSP
+41 
-52 SEFDDYI
+52 
-59 KMDIQVSPY
+59 
-68 NIQRDHPNICG
+68 
-79 HLCLIFL
+79 
-86 YECVIKKEP
+86 
-95 GLNTVLKLNQFFFI
+95 
-109 KMSGVNIFGE
+109 MSGVNIFGE

-155 NVASPIEHYDAIN
+155 NVASPFEHYDAIN

-189 QNNYIDLLN
+189 QNNYIGLLN

-213 EQNELNSKIGSIDE
+213 DQNKLNSKIKSIDE
-227 FLERIYQECIVLN
+227 FLERIYQEYIVLN
-240 TKSNELDQKVTLV
+240 TKYNELDQIVTLV
-253 RDSFERLAGEAS
+253 RDSFERLADEAS

-367 LQNDIQ
+367 LQNNIQ

-414 ENALAEEKEKGIDT
+414 ENALAE
-428 VN
+428 

>member
-1 MRNGLPKRSLKT
+1 
-13 ECGILNLDVEKGSG
+13 
-27 THWTCWYKLDSTHC
+27 
-41 YYFDSYGLTSP
+41 
-52 SEFDDYI
+52 
-59 KMDIQVSPY
+59 
-68 NIQRDHPNICG
+68 
-79 HLCLIFL
+79 
-86 YECVIKKEP
+86 
-95 GLNTVLKLNQFFFI
+95 
-109 KMSGVNIFGE
+109 MSGVNIFGE
-119 PLQLNKNLTPQRGPA
+119 PLQLNENLTPQRGPA
-134 GVGFRYLDAIGN
+134 GVGFRYLGAIGN

-155 NVASPIEHYDAIN
+155 NVASPIDHHDAIN
-168 KEYSDNYMNEIKA
+168 KEYSDNYINEIKA
-181 LISDVERK
+181 LISDVERE
-189 QNNYIDLLN
+189 QNYYIGLLN
-198 NVKIDYNDFKKSYQE
+198 NVKIDYNDFKKSYQVD
-213 EQNELNSKIGSIDE
+213 QNKLNSKIKSIDE
-227 FLERIYQECIVLN
+227 FLERIYQEYIVLN
-240 TKSNELDQKVTLV
+240 TKYNELDQKVTLV
-253 RDSFERLAGEAS
+253 RNSFERLAGEAS
-265 EFVTK
+265 EFVTQ

-310 NEIIDELA
+310 NKIIDELA

-328 GERGDNVN
+328 GERLNTVN
-336 TNNNSDRNVGSVSNR
+336 RNNNSDRNVGSVSNR

-400 EDEEKIDEISEGIV
+400 EDDEKIDEISEGIV

>member
-1 MRNGLPKRSLKT
+1 
-13 ECGILNLDVEKGSG
+13 
-27 THWTCWYKLDSTHC
+27 
-41 YYFDSYGLTSP
+41 
-52 SEFDDYI
+52 
-59 KMDIQVSPY
+59 
-68 NIQRDHPNICG
+68 
-79 HLCLIFL
+79 
-86 YECVIKKEP
+86 
-95 GLNTVLKLNQFFFI
+95 
-109 KMSGVNIFGE
+109 MSGVNIFGE
-119 PLQLNKNLTPQRGPA
+119 PLQLNENLTPQRGPA

-155 NVASPIEHYDAIN
+155 NVASPIDHHDAIN

-181 LISDVERK
+181 LISDVKRE
-189 QNNYIDLLN
+189 QNYYIGLLN
-198 NVKIDYNDFKKSYQE
+198 NVKIDYNDFKKSYQVD
-213 EQNELNSKIGSIDE
+213 QNKLNSKIKSIDE
-227 FLERIYQECIVLN
+227 FLERIYQEYIVLN
-240 TKSNELDQKVTLV
+240 TKYNELDQKVTLV
-253 RDSFERLAGEAS
+253 RNSFERLAGEAS
-265 EFVTK
+265 EFVTQ

-328 GERGDNVN
+328 GERGNNVN
-336 TNNNSDRNVGSVSNR
+336 TNNNSDRNIGSVSNR

-386 NSMKRELSNINKRL
+386 NSMKRELSFINKRL

>member
-1 MRNGLPKRSLKT
+1 
-13 ECGILNLDVEKGSG
+13 
-27 THWTCWYKLDSTHC
+27 
-41 YYFDSYGLTSP
+41 
-52 SEFDDYI
+52 
-59 KMDIQVSPY
+59 
-68 NIQRDHPNICG
+68 
-79 HLCLIFL
+79 
-86 YECVIKKEP
+86 
-95 GLNTVLKLNQFFFI
+95 
-109 KMSGVNIFGE
+109 MSGVNIFGV

-134 GVGFRYLDAIGN
+134 GVGFRYMDAIGN

-155 NVASPIEHYDAIN
+155 NVASPIEHHDANN

-189 QNNYIDLLN
+189 QNNYIGLLN

-213 EQNELNSKIGSIDE
+213 DQNKLNSKIKSIDE
-227 FLERIYQECIVLN
+227 FLERIYQEYIVLN
-240 TKSNELDQKVTLV
+240 TKYNELDQKVTLV

-328 GERGDNVN
+328 GERGNNVD
-336 TNNNSDRNVGSVSNR
+336 TNNKSDRNVGSVSNQ

-414 ENALAEEKEKGIDT
+414 ENALAEENEKGIDT

>member
-1 MRNGLPKRSLKT
+1 
-13 ECGILNLDVEKGSG
+13 
-27 THWTCWYKLDSTHC
+27 
-41 YYFDSYGLTSP
+41 
-52 SEFDDYI
+52 
-59 KMDIQVSPY
+59 
-68 NIQRDHPNICG
+68 
-79 HLCLIFL
+79 
-86 YECVIKKEP
+86 
-95 GLNTVLKLNQFFFI
+95 
-109 KMSGVNIFGE
+109 MSGVNIFGE
-119 PLQLNKNLTPQRGPA
+119 PLQLNENLTPQRGPA

-155 NVASPIEHYDAIN
+155 NVASPIDHYDAIN

-198 NVKIDYNDFKKSYQE
+198 NVKIDYNDFKKSYQVD
-213 EQNELNSKIGSIDE
+213 QNKLNSKIKSIDE
-227 FLERIYQECIVLN
+227 FLERIYQEYIVLN
-240 TKSNELDQKVTLV
+240 TKYNELDQKVTLV

-265 EFVTK
+265 EFVTQ

-328 GERGDNVN
+328 GERGNNVN

-386 NSMKRELSNINKRL
+386 DNMKRELSNINKLL

>member
-1 MRNGLPKRSLKT
+1 
-13 ECGILNLDVEKGSG
+13 
-27 THWTCWYKLDSTHC
+27 
-41 YYFDSYGLTSP
+41 
-52 SEFDDYI
+52 
-59 KMDIQVSPY
+59 
-68 NIQRDHPNICG
+68 
-79 HLCLIFL
+79 
-86 YECVIKKEP
+86 
-95 GLNTVLKLNQFFFI
+95 
-109 KMSGVNIFGE
+109 MSGVNIFGE

-155 NVASPIEHYDAIN
+155 NVASPIDNYDAIN

-198 NVKIDYNDFKKSYQE
+198 NVKIDYNDFKKSYQVD
-213 EQNELNSKIGSIDE
+213 QNKLNSKIKSIDE
-227 FLERIYQECIVLN
+227 FLERIYQEYIVLN
-240 TKSNELDQKVTLV
+240 TKYNELDQKVTIV

-265 EFVTK
+265 EFVTQ

-414 ENALAEEKEKGIDT
+414 ENALAEENEKGIDT